1 MNLSKELDL
10 AIKLAETGTT
20 AGEYLAGGKE
30 YNTYMTNTEW
40 ANFKANMAPDALSEY
55 SAGSGDELSEKSGR
69 PPKMACYGSSSRILY
84 NLSRHKEGFHY
95 EKKLST
101 TVGGTANI
109 DGFLS
114 DEDRYVFVEAK
125 CHEIYSAK
133 NNSASK
139 SYEKLYNFINEQME
153 GSLEISMKPSKC
165 GRYLDVEYFADGEP
179 LENFDMKQMISH
191 FLGIATGILKGE
203 LDQKQIDFVYLLYDP
218 TELELEPK
226 VKAAIE
232 LMYSR
237 TCFECN
243 LVDFTTLFYVIFK
256 FLQAEKYG
264 EVLSEDDLDDLL
276 CRFTF
281 TLSSQEFYPTLLQ

>member
-1 MNLSKELDL
+1 
-10 AIKLAETGTT
+10 
-20 AGEYLAGGKE
+20 
-30 YNTYMTNTEW
+30 
-40 ANFKANMAPDALSEY
+40 
-55 SAGSGDELSEKSGR
+55 
-69 PPKMACYGSSSRILY
+69 
-84 NLSRHKEGFHY
+84 
-95 EKKLST
+95 
-101 TVGGTANI
+101 
-109 DGFLS
+109 
-114 DEDRYVFVEAK
+114 
-125 CHEIYSAK
+125 
-133 NNSASK
+133 
-139 SYEKLYNFINEQME
+139 ME
-153 GSLEISMKPSKC
+153 VSLEISMKPSKC

>member
-1 MNLSKELDL
+1 M
-10 AIKLAETGTT
+10 
-20 AGEYLAGGKE
+20 
-30 YNTYMTNTEW
+30 
-40 ANFKANMAPDALSEY
+40 
-55 SAGSGDELSEKSGR
+55 SEKNGR

-95 EKKLST
+95 EKRLST

-133 NNSASK
+133 NNSVSK

-179 LENFDMKQMISH
+179 LVNFDMKQMISH